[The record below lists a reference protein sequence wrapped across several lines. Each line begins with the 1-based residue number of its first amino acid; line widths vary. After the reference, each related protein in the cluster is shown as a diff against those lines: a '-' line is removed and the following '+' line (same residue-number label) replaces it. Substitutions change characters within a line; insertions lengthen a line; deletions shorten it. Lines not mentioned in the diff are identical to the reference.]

1 MITSHGGV
9 LRVGHEGSDGLR
21 SVGVSEQTGETLWQQ
36 VQQALQPN
44 LSRPTFE
51 TWIRP
56 ARFLSFSA
64 GELRLEAPNAFTC
77 SWLRK
82 NYQSQIAAVASE
94 IAGCSVAVEVVAASG
109 GTDPHPSLAGTPPA
123 ESPLPASGSSEA
135 PAAAGNVLFPGSR
148 ASDSV
153 PGSLPAGP
161 GQQGMAAAITPQS
174 PAGGI
179 PLAGLNS
186 RYSFSR
192 FVVGPN
198 SRMAHAAALAV
209 AESPGREFNPLF
221 ICGGVGLG
229 KTHLMQAIG
238 HYRLEI
244 DPLARVF
251 YVSTET
257 FTNDLIQ
264 AIRKDGMQAFRDRY
278 RAADLILVDDI
289 QFIEG
294 KEYTQEEFFHTFNAL
309 HEAGRQIVIASDR
322 PPSQIPRLQER
333 LISRF
338 SMGLIAD
345 IQVPD
350 LETRMAILQKKAEGE
365 EMHLPRD
372 LIQYIAGRFTSNI
385 RELEGALT
393 RAGAFASITGLP
405 MTVESVAPMLDPVG
419 HDVEVTPKQVLD
431 KVSEVF
437 GVGIEE
443 MKSPSR
449 RRNVS
454 QARQVGMFLMR
465 QSTTLSLPRI
475 GEVFGGK
482 DHSTVMYAIEQVEKK
497 LSSDPTTARQV
508 QQVRDLLQID
518 SRKRR

>member
-1 MITSHGGV
+1 VVQHG
-9 LRVGHEGSDGLR
+9 ED
-21 SVGVSEQTGETLWQQ
+21 LWSQ
-36 VQQALQPN
+36 VQDALKAT
-44 LSRPTFE
+44 LSKPTFE

-56 ARFLSFSA
+56 ARCRDFRADCLT
-64 GELRLEAPNAFTC
+64 LEAPNTFACT
-77 SWLRK
+77 WLRK
-82 NYQSQIAAVASE
+82 HYLSQIQQLVCDLAQREVRV
-94 IAGCSVAVEVVAASG
+94 IVEVSPEDSPAS
-109 GTDPHPSLAGTPPA
+109 
-123 ESPLPASGSSEA
+123 SPLPATPVEGDQAVQNGIARPTTLAVVPDLRSIPQGA
-135 PAAAGNVLFPGSR
+135 PPETSPGE
-148 ASDSV
+148 
-153 PGSLPAGP
+153 LL
-161 GQQGMAAAITPQS
+161 
-174 PAGGI
+174 GGE
-179 PLAGLNS
+179 AGLNP
-186 RYSFSR
+186 RYVFHR

-209 AESPGREFNPLF
+209 AEAPGREFNPLF
-221 ICGGVGLG
+221 LCGGVGLG

-244 DPLARVF
+244 NPEAKVF

-264 AIRKDGMQAFRDRY
+264 AIRKDGMQAFRNRY

-345 IQVPD
+345 IQSPD
-350 LETRMAILQKKAEGE
+350 LETRMAILHKKAEQE
-365 EMHLPRD
+365 QMSLPRE
-372 LIQYIAGRFTSNI
+372 LIHYIAGRFTSNI

-393 RAGAFASITGLP
+393 RAVAFVSITGLP
-405 MTVESVAPMLDPVG
+405 MTVESVAPMLDPG
-419 HDVEVTPKQVLD
+419 GTSVEVTPQQVLD
-431 KVSEVF
+431 KVAEVF
-437 GVGIEE
+437 EVAIEE
-443 MKSPSR
+443 MRSPSR
-449 RRNVS
+449 KRAVS

-465 QSTTLSLPRI
+465 QSTSLSLPRI

-482 DHSTVMYAIEQVEKK
+482 DHSTVMYAVEQVEKK
-497 LSSDPTTARQV
+497 INNDPTLARRI

>member
-1 MITSHGGV
+1 M
-9 LRVGHEGSDGLR
+9 
-21 SVGVSEQTGETLWQQ
+21 SVGGWGFGLIKDGASRPIPLVSETRWVVVAVQQGEELWRQ
-36 VQQALQPN
+36 VQAALQGN
-44 LSRPTFE
+44 LSKPTFE

-56 ARFLSFSA
+56 AICTA
-64 GELRLEAPNAFTC
+64 LESDQLQLQAPNAFSCT
-77 SWLRK
+77 WLRK
-82 NYQSQIAAVASE
+82 NYLSTIAAVASE
-94 IAGCSVAVEVVAASG
+94 IAGRTIHVAVESAAEEADG
-109 GTDPHPSLAGTPPA
+109 LATSAPLPPLEAAPTGESRNGRNGHLPADLARSAAPPA
-123 ESPLPASGSSEA
+123 TGEA
-135 PAAAGNVLFPGSR
+135 PRRIAP
-148 ASDSV
+148 
-153 PGSLPAGP
+153 
-161 GQQGMAAAITPQS
+161 
-174 PAGGI
+174 
-179 PLAGLNS
+179 GLNA
-186 RYSFSR
+186 RYVFNR

-209 AESPGREFNPLF
+209 AEAPGREFNPLF

-244 DPLARVF
+244 DPDARVA

-264 AIRKDGMQAFRDRY
+264 AIRKDGMQKFRDRY

-345 IQVPD
+345 IQAPD
-350 LETRMAILQKKAEGE
+350 LETRMAILHKKAEQE
-365 EMHLPRD
+365 HVRLPRD
-372 LIQYIAGRFTSNI
+372 LIQYLAGRFTSNI

-393 RAGAFASITGLP
+393 RAVAFASITGLP
-405 MTVESVAPMLDPVG
+405 MTVESVAPMLDPTGVE
-419 HDVEVTPKQVLD
+419 VEVTPEQVLS

-437 GVGIEE
+437 GVSVEE

-449 RRNVS
+449 KRAVS
-454 QARQVGMFLMR
+454 QARQVGMYLMR
-465 QSTTLSLPRI
+465 QSTNLSLPRI
-475 GEVFGGK
+475 GDAFGGK
-482 DHSTVMYAIEQVEKK
+482 DHSTVMYAVEQIDKK
-497 LSSDPTTARQV
+497 LGNDPQLGRQV

-518 SRKRR
+518 SRRRVR

>member
-1 MITSHGGV
+1 V
-9 LRVGHEGSDGLR
+9 
-21 SVGVSEQTGETLWQQ
+21 QQGEELWHQ
-36 VQQALQPN
+36 VQQDLQAS
-44 LSRPTFE
+44 LSKPTFE

-56 ARFLSFSA
+56 ARCIAYGDGRL
-64 GELRLEAPNAFTC
+64 ELEAPNSFAC
-77 SWLRK
+77 GWLRK
-82 NYQSQIAAVASE
+82 NYLGAIGRAASAITGRSIEVSIHSSMGETTTSAELPPATVGIAAGGAAQPSASA
-94 IAGCSVAVEVVAASG
+94 AGA
-109 GTDPHPSLAGTPPA
+109 T
-123 ESPLPASGSSEA
+123 SGSGDPVRPS
-135 PAAAGNVLFPGSR
+135 
-148 ASDSV
+148 
-153 PGSLPAGP
+153 
-161 GQQGMAAAITPQS
+161 
-174 PAGGI
+174 
-179 PLAGLNS
+179 AGLNA
-186 RYSFSR
+186 RYVFER

-209 AESPGREFNPLF
+209 AEAPGREFNPLF
-221 ICGGVGLG
+221 LCGGVGLG

-244 DPLARVF
+244 DPAAKVH

-264 AIRKDGMQAFRDRY
+264 AIRKDGMQAFRNRY

-322 PPSQIPRLQER
+322 PPNQIPRLQER

-345 IQVPD
+345 IQAPD
-350 LETRMAILQKKAEGE
+350 LETRMAILHKKAEQE
-365 EMHLPRD
+365 QMSLPRD
-372 LIQYIAGRFTSNI
+372 LIQFIAGRFTSNI

-393 RAGAFASITGLP
+393 RAVAFASITGLP
-405 MTVESVAPMLDPVG
+405 MTVESVAPMLDPNG
-419 HDVEVTPKQVLD
+419 GDVDVTPEQVVD
-431 KVSEVF
+431 KVAEVF
-437 GVGIEE
+437 GVSREE
-443 MKSPSR
+443 MRSASR
-449 RRNVS
+449 KRNVS
-454 QARQVGMFLMR
+454 QARQVGMYLMR
-465 QSTTLSLPRI
+465 QSTDLSLPRI

-482 DHSTVMYAIEQVEKK
+482 DHSTVMYAVEQVDKK
-497 LSSDPTTARQV
+497 LNSDPTLSRQV

>member
-1 MITSHGGV
+1 M
-9 LRVGHEGSDGLR
+9 
-21 SVGVSEQTGETLWQQ
+21 QQGEELWHRIE
-36 VQQALQPN
+36 QALQAT
-44 LSRPTFE
+44 LSKPSFE

-56 ARFLSFSA
+56 ARCEGFVDGRLRVVTPNSFA
-64 GELRLEAPNAFTC
+64 RG
-77 SWLRK
+77 WLLK
-82 NYQSQIAAVASE
+82 NYLTEIEALAAQFAARPVLVDVVVDSQ
-94 IAGCSVAVEVVAASG
+94 
-109 GTDPHPSLAGTPPA
+109 LAGVEEPPA
-123 ESPLPASGSSEA
+123 STAEERSGSSLSGA
-135 PAAAGNVLFPGSR
+135 VSSGPVVLQAGRERQP
-148 ASDSV
+148 
-153 PGSLPAGP
+153 
-161 GQQGMAAAITPQS
+161 GMAS
-174 PAGGI
+174 AGGPRQI
-179 PLAGLNS
+179 VTLNP
-186 RYSFSR
+186 RYVFNR

-198 SRMAHAAALAV
+198 NRMAHAASLAV
-209 AESPGREFNPLF
+209 AEAPGREFNPLF

-244 DPLARVF
+244 DPQAMVF

-264 AIRKDGMQAFRDRY
+264 AIRKDAMQAFRDRY

-350 LETRMAILQKKAEGE
+350 LETRMAILHKKAETE
-365 EMHLPRD
+365 QMSLPRE
-372 LIQYIAGRFTSNI
+372 LIHYIAGRFTSNI

-393 RAGAFASITGLP
+393 RAVAFASITGLP

-419 HDVEVTPKQVLD
+419 NEVEVTPQQVLE
-431 KVSEVF
+431 KVAEVF
-437 GVGIEE
+437 AVRIDE
-443 MKSPSR
+443 MLSPSR
-449 RRNVS
+449 KRAVS
-454 QARQVGMFLMR
+454 QARQVGMYLMR
-465 QSTTLSLPRI
+465 QNTKLSLPRI
-475 GEVFGGK
+475 GEAFGGK
-482 DHSTVMYAIEQVEKK
+482 DHSTVMYAVEQVEKR
-497 LSSDPTTARQV
+497 LASDPTLSRQI

>member
-1 MITSHGGV
+1 VQQG
-9 LRVGHEGSDGLR
+9 
-21 SVGVSEQTGETLWQQ
+21 EQLWHR

-44 LSRPTFE
+44 LSKPTFE

-56 ARFLSFSA
+56 ARFLA
-64 GELRLEAPNAFTC
+64 YADGHLRLEAPNAFTC
-77 SWLRK
+77 GWLRK

-94 IAGCSVAVEVVAASG
+94 IAGRDVVVEVVASAGGGNETALRPLAAGGAAS
-109 GTDPHPSLAGTPPA
+109 PSL
-123 ESPLPASGSSEA
+123 
-135 PAAAGNVLFPGSR
+135 PGSR
-148 ASDSV
+148 TQPEGSAGSASSADPSFSARER
-153 PGSLPAGP
+153 SLQGAPASMGP
-161 GQQGMAAAITPQS
+161 GGR
-174 PAGGI
+174 PA
-179 PLAGLNS
+179 AGLNL

-209 AESPGREFNPLF
+209 AEAPGREFNPLF

-244 DPLARVF
+244 DPQARVF

-294 KEYTQEEFFHTFNAL
+294 KEYTQEEFFHTFNSL
-309 HEAGRQIVIASDR
+309 HEAGRQIVITSDR
-322 PPSQIPRLQER
+322 PPNQIPRLQER

-350 LETRMAILQKKAEGE
+350 LETRMAILHKKAESE
-365 EMHLPRD
+365 QMALPRE
-372 LIQYIAGRFTSNI
+372 LIPVSYTH
-385 RELEGALT
+385 LT
-393 RAGAFASITGLP
+393 LP
-405 MTVESVAPMLDPVG
+405 T
-419 HDVEVTPKQVLD
+419 
-431 KVSEVF
+431 
-437 GVGIEE
+437 
-443 MKSPSR
+443 
-449 RRNVS
+449 
-454 QARQVGMFLMR
+454 
-465 QSTTLSLPRI
+465 
-475 GEVFGGK
+475 
-482 DHSTVMYAIEQVEKK
+482 K
-497 LSSDPTTARQV
+497 L
-508 QQVRDLLQID
+508 L
-518 SRKRR
+518 

>member
-1 MITSHGGV
+1 MLS
-9 LRVGHEGSDGLR
+9 GS
-21 SVGVSEQTGETLWQQ
+21 ELWNK
-36 VQQALQPN
+36 VQHALQGS
-44 LSRPTFE
+44 LSKPTFE
-51 TWIRP
+51 TWLRP
-56 ARFLSFSA
+56 VRCSSFSD
-64 GELRLEAPNAFTC
+64 GELCLQAPNSFA
-77 SWLRK
+77 SNWLRK
-82 NYQSQIAAVASE
+82 HYLSTITELATDIVGRPVQVTVEARQEDQEGPASTPAQAAPAPVAVASD
-94 IAGCSVAVEVVAASG
+94 ASASAVAV
-109 GTDPHPSLAGTPPA
+109 PS
-123 ESPLPASGSSEA
+123 
-135 PAAAGNVLFPGSR
+135 PGQSR
-148 ASDSV
+148 A
-153 PGSLPAGP
+153 PRRLP
-161 GQQGMAAAITPQS
+161 
-174 PAGGI
+174 
-179 PLAGLNS
+179 GLNR
-186 RYSFSR
+186 RYVFNR

-244 DPLARVF
+244 DPDARVS

-257 FTNDLIQ
+257 FTNDLIV

-278 RAADLILVDDI
+278 RATDLILVDDI

-345 IQVPD
+345 IQAPD
-350 LETRMAILQKKAEGE
+350 LETRMAILQKKAEQE
-365 EMHLPRD
+365 KVSLPRD
-372 LIQYIAGRFTSNI
+372 LIQYLSGRFTSNI

-393 RAGAFASITGLP
+393 RAVAFASITGLP
-405 MTVESVAPMLDPVG
+405 MTVESVAPMLDPSG
-419 HDVEVTPKQVLD
+419 QGVEVTPQQVID

-437 GVGIEE
+437 DVSADD
-443 MKSPSR
+443 MRSSSR
-449 RRNVS
+449 RRAVS

-465 QSTTLSLPRI
+465 QGTDLSLPRI
-475 GEVFGGK
+475 GETFGGK
-482 DHSTVMYAIEQVEKK
+482 DHTTVMYAIEQVEKK
-497 LSSDPTTARQV
+497 LSSDPQLASQV
-508 QQVRDLLQID
+508 QKVKDLLQID
-518 SRKRR
+518 SRKKR

>member
-1 MITSHGGV
+1 MLT
-9 LRVGHEGSDGLR
+9 GS
-21 SVGVSEQTGETLWQQ
+21 ELWSK
-36 VQQALQPN
+36 VQQALQSN
-44 LSRPTFE
+44 LSKPTFE

-56 ARFLSFSA
+56 AQCSGFREGTLT
-64 GELRLEAPNAFTC
+64 LLAPNSFA
-77 SWLRK
+77 SNWLRK
-82 NYQSQIAAVASE
+82 NYASTIADVAGE
-94 IAGCSVAVEVVAASG
+94 IIGQPVTVSVLARDVE
-109 GTDPHPSLAGTPPA
+109 DLQ
-123 ESPLPASGSSEA
+123 
-135 PAAAGNVLFPGSR
+135 
-148 ASDSV
+148 
-153 PGSLPAGP
+153 AGP
-161 GQQGMAAAITPQS
+161 GSAGATSAASAAAVTPAVAAPT
-174 PAGGI
+174 PAAKA
-179 PLAGLNS
+179 PRRLPGLNM
-186 RYSFSR
+186 RYVFNR

-209 AESPGREFNPLF
+209 AEAPGREFNPLF

-244 DPLARVF
+244 DPEAKVF
-251 YVSTET
+251 YVSTES
-257 FTNDLIQ
+257 FTNDLIV

-345 IQVPD
+345 IQAPD
-350 LETRMAILQKKAEGE
+350 LETRMAILQKKAEQE
-365 EMHLPRD
+365 RVSLPRD
-372 LIQYIAGRFTSNI
+372 LIQYISGRFTSNI

-393 RAGAFASITGLP
+393 RAVAFSSITGMP
-405 MTVESVAPMLDPVG
+405 MTVESVAPMLDPSGQGV
-419 HDVEVTPKQVLD
+419 DVTPQQVIE

-437 GVGIEE
+437 GVTADD
-443 MKSPSR
+443 MRSSSR
-449 RRNVS
+449 RRAVS

-465 QSTTLSLPRI
+465 QGTGLSLPRI
-475 GEVFGGK
+475 GETFGGK
-482 DHSTVMYAIEQVEKK
+482 DHTTVMYAIEQVEKK
-497 LSSDPTTARQV
+497 LGTDPQLASQV
-508 QQVRDLLQID
+508 QRVRDLLQID
-518 SRKRR
+518 SRRKR

>member
-1 MITSHGGV
+1 MLT
-9 LRVGHEGSDGLR
+9 GS
-21 SVGVSEQTGETLWQQ
+21 ELWSK
-36 VQQALQPN
+36 VQLALQSN
-44 LSRPTFE
+44 LSKPTFE

-56 ARFLSFSA
+56 AQCSGFREGTLT
-64 GELRLEAPNAFTC
+64 LLAPNSFA
-77 SWLRK
+77 SNWLRK
-82 NYQSQIAAVASE
+82 NYASTIADVAGE
-94 IAGCSVAVEVVAASG
+94 IIGQPVTVSVLARDAEDLQAGS
-109 GTDPHPSLAGTPPA
+109 
-123 ESPLPASGSSEA
+123 A
-135 PAAAGNVLFPGSR
+135 PAAVT
-148 ASDSV
+148 
-153 PGSLPAGP
+153 
-161 GQQGMAAAITPQS
+161 AAAS
-174 PAGGI
+174 AAAVPA
-179 PLAGLNS
+179 PLAPPTPAKKAPRRLPGLNM
-186 RYSFSR
+186 RYVFNR

-209 AESPGREFNPLF
+209 AEAPGREFNPLF

-244 DPLARVF
+244 DPEAKVF

-257 FTNDLIQ
+257 FTNDLIV

-345 IQVPD
+345 IQAPD
-350 LETRMAILQKKAEGE
+350 LETRMAILQKKAEQE
-365 EMHLPRD
+365 RVALPRD
-372 LIQYIAGRFTSNI
+372 LIQYISGRFTSNI

-393 RAGAFASITGLP
+393 RAVAFSSITGMP
-405 MTVESVAPMLDPVG
+405 MTVESVAPMLDPSGQGV
-419 HDVEVTPKQVLD
+419 DVTPQQVID

-437 GVGIEE
+437 GVTADD
-443 MKSPSR
+443 MRSSSR
-449 RRNVS
+449 RRAVS

-465 QSTTLSLPRI
+465 QGTGLSLPRI
-475 GEVFGGK
+475 GETFGGK
-482 DHSTVMYAIEQVEKK
+482 DHTTVMYAIEQVEKK
-497 LSSDPTTARQV
+497 LGTDPQLASQV
-508 QQVRDLLQID
+508 QRVRDLLQID
-518 SRKRR
+518 SRRKR